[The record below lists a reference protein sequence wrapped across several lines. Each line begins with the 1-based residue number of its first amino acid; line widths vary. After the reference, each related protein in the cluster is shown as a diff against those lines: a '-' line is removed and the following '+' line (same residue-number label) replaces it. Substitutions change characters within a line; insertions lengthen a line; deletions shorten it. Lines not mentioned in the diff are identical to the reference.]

1 MRRTSLA
8 MTKLAVTKQS
18 LNLINQRASLSVK
31 INSKI
36 DFHVV
41 LQSHR
46 VTDSSRFQLGIR
58 GVLRVQTWNLQL

>member
-31 INSKI
+31 LTQKLTFMLFFKVI
-36 DFHVV
+36 V
-41 LQSHR
+41 
-46 VTDSSRFQLGIR
+46 
-58 GVLRVQTWNLQL
+58 